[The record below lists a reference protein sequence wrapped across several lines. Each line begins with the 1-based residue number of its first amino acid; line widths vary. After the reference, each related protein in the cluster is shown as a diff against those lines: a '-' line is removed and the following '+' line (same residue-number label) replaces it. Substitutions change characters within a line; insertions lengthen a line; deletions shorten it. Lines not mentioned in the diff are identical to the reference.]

1 MLEAAVFAVIFMNKL
16 KDFTNVVVG
25 NIGKVVHKQNCSHD
39 FFLFYNYNIIIV
51 QVRYIPGLHP
61 STHVEKETCYIQYGQ
76 LTLFQQY
83 RILYITTCINKG

>member
-39 FFLFYNYNIIIV
+39 NIV
-51 QVRYIPGLHP
+51 SY
-61 STHVEKETCYIQYGQ
+61 T
-76 LTLFQQY
+76 
-83 RILYITTCINKG
+83 